1 MTVPA
6 VKDLSID
13 DLRNLIR
20 DTVEEAL
27 DDRLEDLAALS
38 SGAFLRSFEEAR
50 TDHREG
56 RVTPLEDLFDG

>member
-27 DDRLEDLAALS
+27 DHRLEDLAALS
-38 SGAFLRSFEEAR
+38 SGAFLRSVEEAR
-50 TDHREG
+50 TDYREG
-56 RVTPLEDLFDG
+56 RVTPLDDLLDG